1 MRGWWEL
8 GQPSAALNPGVFCQ
22 STLKLP
28 TGTTGH
34 SDGVGDGFRPAV
46 LVGEATVPKG
56 DGAGGRLDA
65 GGTVAGGVRV
75 GCRVGVVKGRLG
87 GTAAGAHAATAS
99 KNETVRTI
107 PPARGQNRSFFTA
120 CLQNARR
127 PNGRGGVQTGLVFM
141 AVLYAS
147 DEADFLFL
155 TNATGL
161 TKGNLSAHVAK
172 LEEVGYVTVT
182 KSYNGKIP
190 HTAYALTRR
199 GRAAFARYHKDLSEI
214 TRRVG
219 KARQ

>member
-1 MRGWWEL
+1 
-8 GQPSAALNPGVFCQ
+8 
-22 STLKLP
+22 
-28 TGTTGH
+28 
-34 SDGVGDGFRPAV
+34 
-46 LVGEATVPKG
+46 
-56 DGAGGRLDA
+56 
-65 GGTVAGGVRV
+65 
-75 GCRVGVVKGRLG
+75 
-87 GTAAGAHAATAS
+87 
-99 KNETVRTI
+99 
-107 PPARGQNRSFFTA
+107 
-120 CLQNARR
+120 
-127 PNGRGGVQTGLVFM
+127 M

-219 KARQ
+219 KARPKTRTPHLPLQGNAIAPRRWRIRFASSGNQHPSRQ